1 MYPMRNTRRARHSI
15 GMRARGGIRT
25 TLAGAVVGALVL
37 FGAPTLAAADEIP
50 VDPAA
55 TEASV
60 TTDATAEPAAEPAAP
75 EPASEPAPEPAV
87 EPEAPPAATQES
99 PPPAQQ
105 GPAATP
111 PDGSDSAAT
120 LSDEGAPQAARMA
133 AADAG
138 GPPVT
143 TIPEWND
150 HVDICHSTAS
160 ATNPYVAISPSV
172 RAIIDPK
179 GDPNDPT
186 DPSTAHSEHH
196 EFGDII
202 PAFDYFDKD
211 GGQHHFPGLNL
222 DLLPIFENDC
232 NLPQVGVLLS
242 VAPCPAVV
250 TEGRTIEYDLSD
262 LSISFDYVL
271 TVYVAGTDEVVGSVT
286 FEADSGTLSGTFDPL
301 PPGDYVVVLH
311 RVGAD
316 PETDLTRTVTL
327 TACPVPFWELQKS
340 SDPADGATVPGGSIV
355 TYTLTATNTS
365 QVLVTGATAV
375 DDLTDVLDNATLG
388 LLPAEL
394 VLSGNTLT
402 WTIPDLQPGATAT
415 VSYWVTVD
423 ADATGQLLHN
433 VVEPTGDGECPVDE
447 ADEPCVVDHPVGDVN
462 LVLVKDA
469 ATEDGQ
475 PVDSGEGDVITYT
488 LTITNEGEF
497 AAFHSLVTDQLPD
510 GVTYVEGS
518 AVISPNPEE
527 WDPVE
532 VVDGVMTVQHNGWI
546 DPGEVVTITFD
557 ATVGELA
564 QPGTGPIPDLV
575 NSACVASEPYED
587 PGMSGDGPLIGFEAD
602 ESDNCD
608 EATTPVKSIGLTAMA
623 QCVNDTP
630 LFTYSIT
637 PFNVDDPSAN
647 PIVLIWWTPAAFADR
662 DPSIPA
668 SDVAA
673 ILADG
678 ASQVDPIAY
687 PAGWTSGETIS
698 GEQLWPGAEVDA
710 SGNPI
715 DWPGWTLLADGTWV
729 LDPSAPFYDLR
740 AEAVVEIRINPSN
753 DAVAV
758 YPPPTPNCN
767 AAPPSTTP
775 PTVVPASSSSSALP
789 ATGVEAGG
797 FLAAAMALLI
807 AGVVGTAFAARA
819 RRRVTE

>member
-1 MYPMRNTRRARHSI
+1 
-15 GMRARGGIRT
+15 
-25 TLAGAVVGALVL
+25 
-37 FGAPTLAAADEIP
+37 
-50 VDPAA
+50 
-55 TEASV
+55 
-60 TTDATAEPAAEPAAP
+60 
-75 EPASEPAPEPAV
+75 
-87 EPEAPPAATQES
+87 QES
-99 PPPAQQ
+99 PPPAEQ

-111 PDGSDSAAT
+111 SDGSDSAAT
-120 LSDEGAPQAARMA
+120 LSDEAAPQAARL
-133 AADAG
+133 ADSAG

-150 HVDICHSTAS
+150 HVDICHATAS

-172 RAIIDPK
+172 RSIIDPN
-179 GDPNDPT
+179 GDPNDEY
-186 DPSTAHSEHH
+186 DPDHAHSMHQD
-196 EFGDII
+196 FGDII
-202 PAFDYFDKD
+202 PEFDYFDKD

-232 NLPQVGVLLS
+232 NLPPVGVLLS
-242 VAPCPAVV
+242 VAPCPSVV
-250 TEGRTIEYDLSD
+250 TEGRTIEYDLSG
-262 LSISFDYVL
+262 LAISFDYEL
-271 TVYVAGTDEVVGSVT
+271 TVYVAGTTEVVGSLT
-286 FEADSGTLSGTFDPL
+286 FEADSGSLSGTFDPL
-301 PPGDYVVVLH
+301 PPGDYDVVLH

-327 TACPVPFWELQKS
+327 TACPVPFWELEKS
-340 SDPADGATVPGGSIV
+340 SDPVDGATVPAGSTV
-355 TYTLTATNTS
+355 TYMLTATNTS
-365 QVLVTGATAV
+365 QVLVTGAVAL
-375 DDLTDVLDNATLG
+375 DDVTDVIDNATLG
-388 LLPAEL
+388 LPLPAGL
-394 VLSGNTLT
+394 TGPVDGVLT
-402 WTIPDLQPGATAT
+402 WAIPDLPPGASAT
-415 VSYWVTVD
+415 VSYLVTVD
-423 ADATGQLLHN
+423 ADASGQLLHN
-433 VVEPTGDGECPVDE
+433 VVEPTGDGECPVLEED
-447 ADEPCVVDHPVGDVN
+447 DPCVVDHPVGDVN

-469 ATEDGQ
+469 ATEDDE

-497 AAFHSLVTDQLPD
+497 PAFRSLVTDQLPD

-518 AVISPNPEE
+518 AVISPNPGE

-532 VVDGVMTVQHNGWI
+532 VEDGIMTVQHNGWI
-546 DPGEVVTITFD
+546 DPGDVITITFD
-557 ATVGELA
+557 VTVGELA

-575 NSACVASEPYED
+575 NGACVASEPYEAD
-587 PGMSGDGPLIGFEAD
+587 DESGDLIGYEAD

-608 EATTPVKSIGLTAMA
+608 DATTPVKSIGLTAMA

-630 LFTYSIT
+630 WFTYSIT
-637 PFNVDDPSAN
+637 PYNVDDPAAN

-678 ASQVDPIAY
+678 ASQVDSVPY
-687 PAGWTSGETIS
+687 PGGWSSGQTIS

-789 ATGVEAGG
+789 ATGVEPGG

-807 AGVVGTAFAARA
+807 AG
-819 RRRVTE
+819 